1 VSGDRELDVV
11 VFGAT
16 GFVGRLVAGYLAG
29 HSPGGVRIGL
39 AGRSERRLADVR
51 AGLGVAAS
59 AWPLLVAD
67 STDPASVTA
76 LARAAR
82 VVVST
87 VGPYRA
93 HGLALVQ
100 ACAAAGTDYADLTG
114 EVLFI
119 RDSIDRCHD
128 VAAGTGTRVVHCC
141 GFDSVPSDLGVLL
154 LHHAARAD
162 DTGDLQDTT
171 LIVKALRGGISG
183 GTLASLM
190 GQQDEVRAS
199 AERRRLVGDPYALS
213 PDRAAEPDLGDE
225 QDLDWIRYDGQL
237 RTWVGPFAMAGI
249 NTRVVRRSNALQ
261 GWAYGRRFRY
271 REVTG
276 FGAGPAATLLTA
288 AASAALKAAG
298 AGLSFGPSRALLGQL
313 LPAPGQGPGEK
324 TRRAGYF
331 RIQIHART
339 TAGAPYLGTIEAQGD
354 PGYAATSVMLGETAL
369 CLALDNDQLPDRA
382 GVLTPATAMGA
393 ALAARLRAAGHT
405 LATRQI
411 TQLPWQP
418 PRLSCSAL
426 ICAVLDRR
434 MRSNHR
440 PGTSPTGLSP
450 ERRPGSTRSA
460 ADADVCRKIGAE

>member
-1 VSGDRELDVV
+1 VWCRFAYDERVSGDRELDVV

-16 GFVGRLVAGYLAG
+16 GFAGRLVAGYLAG
-29 HSPGGVRIGL
+29 HAPGGVRIGL
-39 AGRSERRLADVR
+39 AGRSQRRLADVR

-59 AWPLLVAD
+59 AWPLLAAD
-67 STDPASVTA
+67 AADPASLAA

-93 HGLALVQ
+93 RGLALVQ
-100 ACAAAGTDYADLTG
+100 ACAEAGTDYADLTG

-128 VAAGTGTRVVHCC
+128 VAAGTGARIVHCC
-141 GFDSVPSDLGVLL
+141 GFDSVPSDLGVLGL
-154 LHHAARAD
+154 NLAARAD
-162 DTGDLQDTT
+162 EAGDLQDTT
-171 LIVKALRGGISG
+171 LVVTALRGGISG
-183 GTLASLM
+183 GTLASLL

-199 AERRRLVGDPYALS
+199 AQRRRVVSDPYALS

-225 QDLDWIRYDGQL
+225 RDLGWARYDGGL
-237 RTWVGPFAMAGI
+237 GMWVGPWAMAGI

-276 FGAGPAATLLTA
+276 FGAGPAAPVLAVT
-288 AASAALKAAG
+288 ASAGAKAAE
-298 AGLSFGPSRALLGQL
+298 ASLAFGPSRALLTRL

-339 TAGAPYLGTIEAQGD
+339 SAGARYLGTIEARGD

-369 CLALDNDQLPDRA
+369 CLALDEDQLPGRA

-393 ALAARLRAAGHT
+393 ALAARLRSAGHT

-411 TQLPWQP
+411 TPLPPAGARALAAQP
-418 PRLSCSAL
+418 
-426 ICAVLDRR
+426 
-434 MRSNHR
+434 
-440 PGTSPTGLSP
+440 
-450 ERRPGSTRSA
+450 
-460 ADADVCRKIGAE
+460 